1 MDELAK
7 CGRLKNAR
15 ALKNQREKLVA
26 ENMLRAGMDKNIQ
39 WVTETKCRVPSQS
52 SPDKL
57 YDVDIVNIN
66 CNCPASA
73 QGGNRLKTLLF
84 GKIRYGHMKVTN
96 RFSKN

>member
-15 ALKNQREKLVA
+15 SLKNQRGKLVA
-26 ENMLRAGMDKNIQ
+26 ENMQ
-39 WVTETKCRVPSQS
+39 WVTETKCRVTSQS
-52 SPDKL
+52 IPDKL

>member
-15 ALKNQREKLVA
+15 ALKNQRLKLVA
-26 ENMLRAGMDKNIQ
+26 ENMLRAGMDKNIE
-39 WVTETKCRVPSQS
+39 WGTETKCRVPSQS

-57 YDVDIVNIN
+57 YNVIVNIN

-73 QGGNRLKTLLF
+73 QGSNRLKTLLF
-84 GKIRYGHMKVTN
+84 GKIRYEHMKVTY

>member
-15 ALKNQREKLVA
+15 ALKNQRGKLVA
-26 ENMLRAGMDKNIQ
+26 ENMLRAGMGKKIQ
-39 WVTETKCRVPSQS
+39 WVTETKCRVTSQS
-52 SPDKL
+52 IPDKL
-57 YDVDIVNIN
+57 YDVDIVSIN

-84 GKIRYGHMKVTN
+84 GKIRYGHMEVTN

>member
-15 ALKNQREKLVA
+15 ALKNQRGKLVA
-26 ENMLRAGMDKNIQ
+26 ENHVKGRNGQNIQ

-73 QGGNRLKTLLF
+73 QGGNRLKILLF
-84 GKIRYGHMKVTN
+84 GKIIYGHMKVTN